1 MDGCKGKREVES
13 MSDAVTDKPTV
24 PGQDPPPPAG
34 TRAVEVG
41 GGGVKNR
48 SATDIFML
56 CVGAEAF
63 GHVVICEEKR
73 TIMMLVWLTI

>member
-1 MDGCKGKREVES
+1 MAWFRCLRKPGRCRGAIDCAEKKNRSRMDGCKGKREVES

-41 GGGVKNR
+41 GGG
-48 SATDIFML
+48 
-56 CVGAEAF
+56 
-63 GHVVICEEKR
+63 
-73 TIMMLVWLTI
+73 